1 MTFTRPPATSEP
13 RVDWRLATMC
23 AVVLTV
29 LFTVQQYLNRTQA
42 THTSFLLILARQI
55 IVWGVWLMLMP
66 LIAAAARRYPFT
78 DTSRIRWVLGQLLLG
93 AAFSLVHS
101 IIGSVIRKG
110 IGIAVYK
117 SIFSATSTDFS
128 LNVGWNYLT
137 YGLIAAAYHA
147 VAYHR
152 AIRERELDAARLLVD
167 LAEAK
172 LSTLEN
178 RLRPHFLVNTLDAV
192 GSLVREDPA
201 AAETM
206 IGQLSDLL
214 RASLRTDARI
224 EVRLEDELHLVR
236 QYLAIQQARFH
247 DRLQVSVEISEAA
260 RAAYVPQLILQP
272 LVENAVRHGIA
283 PRAVGGSVWVF
294 VDKPD
299 GRLRLT
305 VEDDG
310 VGIGN
315 SAPSSD
321 GRGIGLTGLR
331 SRLAHIYGPNQ
342 RVDVMDRK
350 PAGTRV
356 MIEIPFRGEPNAG

>member
-1 MTFTRPPATSEP
+1 MTSKRPSATSQP

-23 AVVLTV
+23 AAVLTV
-29 LFTVQQYLNRTQA
+29 LFTVQQEVNRTEA
-42 THTSFLLILARQI
+42 THASLGLICMRQI
-55 IVWGVWLMLMP
+55 IVWGVWLTLTP
-66 LIAAAARRYPFT
+66 FIVAAARRFPFGH
-78 DTSRIRWVLGQLLLG
+78 TSRIRWVLGQLLLG
-93 AAFSLVHS
+93 GVFSLVHS
-101 IIGSVIRKG
+101 VVGSLIRMG
-110 IGIAVYK
+110 IGIAVYRDLL
-117 SIFSATSTDFS
+117 SATVAAFY
-128 LNVGWNYLT
+128 LGVGRNYLT
-137 YGLIAAAYHA
+137 YALIAAAYQA
-147 VAYHR
+147 LAYHQT
-152 AIRERELDAARLLVD
+152 IREREREAARLEVD

-178 RLRPHFLVNTLDAV
+178 RLRPHFLFNTLNAV
-192 GSLVREDPA
+192 AALVREDPA
-201 AAETM
+201 AAESM

-214 RASLRTDARI
+214 RASLRTDART

-236 QYLAIQQARFH
+236 QYLAIQQARFQ
-247 DRLQVSVEISEAA
+247 DRLQISVEISEAA

-272 LVENAVRHGIA
+272 LVENAIRHGIA
-283 PRAVGGSVWVF
+283 PRESGGSVWVF
-294 VDKPD
+294 ADRPD

-315 SAPSSD
+315 SPPASA
-321 GRGIGLTGLR
+321 GGGIGLTGLR

-356 MIEIPFRGEPNAG
+356 MVEIPFRGEPNGD